1 MLKLV
6 LAGGLKLVVIGVT
19 LGLAGAF
26 ALTRV
31 LQAMLFGV
39 TAHDPLVFIGNA
51 ALRVEQGCALGAA
64 RRSSDEDVPEHRGGA
79 RPYHLHPHGNG
90 PA

>member
-1 MLKLV
+1 VLKLV

-31 LQAMLFGV
+31 
-39 TAHDPLVFIGNA
+39 HPLT
-51 ALRVEQGCALGAA
+51 ALRVE
-64 RRSSDEDVPEHRGGA
+64 
-79 RPYHLHPHGNG
+79 
-90 PA
+90 